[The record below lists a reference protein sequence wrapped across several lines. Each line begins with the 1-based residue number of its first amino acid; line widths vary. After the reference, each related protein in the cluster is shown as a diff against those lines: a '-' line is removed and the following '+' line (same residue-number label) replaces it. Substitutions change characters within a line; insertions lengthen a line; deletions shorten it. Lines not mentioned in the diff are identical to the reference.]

1 MIELYLTNIK
11 KMENGYMDLLGQLT
25 PKRREKTER
34 YLFIQD
40 RLRCMAGG
48 LLLKEVLGIQRDEEL
63 ILNAYDKPFLRQGGK
78 HFNLSHSGNHVV
90 LAVDIC
96 EIGVDI
102 ERIECADM
110 AVAERCFQ
118 IDELDYVTN
127 GKEDRDLRFYSLWT
141 LKESLMKAT
150 GLGLNLPPES
160 FSVLPFDKPLTLANG
175 RIWHFNQYRPDEN
188 HIISVCAT
196 HQAFSPTFQEIVFGK
211 QGTCF

>member
-11 KMENGYMDLLGQLT
+11 KMENSYIDLLGKLT

-34 YLFIQD
+34 YLFLQD

-63 ILNAYDKPFLRQGGK
+63 IINVYDKPSLRQGGK
-78 HFNLSHSGNHVV
+78 HFNLSHSGDYVV
-90 LAVDIC
+90 LAVDVC
-96 EIGVDI
+96 EVGVDI

-118 IDELDYVTN
+118 KDELDYVTN
-127 GKEDRDLRFYSLWT
+127 SKEDRNQRFFSLWT

-150 GLGLNLPPES
+150 GLGLSLPPES
-160 FSVLPFDKPLTLANG
+160 FSVLPFDKPIIFNDG
-175 RIWHFNQYRPDEN
+175 VIWHFKQYHPDEN
-188 HIISVCAT
+188 HIISVCAS
-196 HQAFSPTFQEIVFGK
+196 HQNFTTTFQEIVFL
-211 QGTCF
+211 